1 MRFTE
6 NIAAASA
13 LFAVASASPL
23 VDKRLKVNKDFT
35 VRQSVR
41 KPSIQSGPSA
51 YASVFAKYGKEAPA
65 VVKAAAANNDGSVTT
80 TPTQFDSEYL
90 TPVTIGGQKLTL
102 DFDTGSS
109 DLWVFSSETPS
120 NEVNG
125 HDIYDPTKSNSS
137 KALSGATW
145 NITYGDGSS
154 SSGNVYT
161 DTVTVGTTTFA
172 GQAVELAEEVS
183 TQFQQ
188 DAGNDGL
195 LGLAFS
201 SINTVQPNQQLTF
214 FDNVKS
220 SLTAPLFTVDLKKGE
235 PGTYGFGTID
245 DSAHTGDIA
254 YVPVDSS
261 QGFWSFTSSG
271 YAIGDG
277 AVNSNSIDAIADTGT
292 TLLLIDDAI
301 VSAYYQGVSGAKNDQ
316 SQGGYTYPCSAT
328 LPDISFQ
335 IGTYKATVPGSY
347 VNYAPTDDSGTTCF
361 GGIQSSQGIGF
372 NIFGD
377 IFLKSQFVVFDGSDS
392 PRLGFAAKTL
402 VSSK

>member
-1 MRFTE
+1 M
-6 NIAAASA
+6 
-13 LFAVASASPL
+13 
-23 VDKRLKVNKDFT
+23 
-35 VRQSVR
+35 
-41 KPSIQSGPSA
+41 
-51 YASVFAKYGKEAPA
+51 
-65 VVKAAAANNDGSVTT
+65 
-80 TPTQFDSEYL
+80 
-90 TPVTIGGQKLTL
+90 
-102 DFDTGSS
+102 
-109 DLWVFSSETPS
+109 
-120 NEVNG
+120 
-125 HDIYDPTKSNSS
+125 
-137 KALSGATW
+137 
-145 NITYGDGSS
+145 
-154 SSGNVYT
+154 
-161 DTVTVGTTTFA
+161 TVGTTTFA

-201 SINTVQPNQQLTF
+201 SINTVRPTQQLTF

-245 DSAHTGDIA
+245 DSAHTGEIA

-261 QGFWSFTSSG
+261 QGFWTFTSSG
-271 YAIGDG
+271 YAVGDG
-277 AVNSNSIDAIADTGT
+277 AVNSDSIDAIADTGT

-301 VSAYYQGVSGAKNDQ
+301 VTAYYKAVSGAKFDQ

-347 VNYAPTDDSGTTCF
+347 VNYAPIDNSGATCF

-377 IFLKSQFVVFDGSDS
+377 IFLKSQFVVFDGASS
-392 PRLGFAAKTL
+392 PRLGFAPKTL